1 MKDEGTAVVCLCVAR
16 PDTDRESAVKVPS
29 AAVTAGLGGAFKP
42 ADVVFVPDLPRT
54 RNMKL
59 MRRIVRAAW
68 LGEEAG
74 DLSTLVNPEAV
85 PAIRAARVKPSA

>member
-1 MKDEGTAVVCLCVAR
+1 M
-16 PDTDRESAVKVPS
+16 
-29 AAVTAGLGGAFKP
+29 TAGLGGAFKP

-59 MRRIVRAAW
+59 MRRVVRSAW
-68 LGEEAG
+68 LGEEVG

-85 PAIRAARVKPSA
+85 QAIRDARLATKP